1 MAVTLPDEGAN
12 RSETAFTDSTEPN
25 VFPALTSAPT
35 LGSSTKTMSP
45 SACWAWSV
53 MPIVAEPPSALI
65 HSCSLVYLRSVGKPM
80 LSSLAFFRTLV
91 ERRRYN
97 LRGDAL
103 PADFNFYFGSD
114 LGEFRRHV
122 CQRDVLLEE
131 RRGRARRHISDRL
144 TGFVQNLVFIA
155 RDTALDHFESD
166 EYPLDAFFFLLQQSR
181 FADEVARLLK
191 FAVASEI
198 GFKHGDRVG
207 NFVAVKRHL
216 SFEPQSVARAQT
228 AGQDA
233 ELFAG
238 FHYFVPNAF

>member
-1 MAVTLPDEGAN
+1 MSFSSSPGFASEILIIQEPCASELIFSEAVVSSSLIAVTLPDAGAN

-25 VFPALTSAPT
+25 VLPALTSAPT
-35 LGSSTKTMSP
+35 FGSSTKTMSP

-122 CQRDVLLEE
+122 C
-131 RRGRARRHISDRL
+131 
-144 TGFVQNLVFIA
+144 
-155 RDTALDHFESD
+155 
-166 EYPLDAFFFLLQQSR
+166 
-181 FADEVARLLK
+181 
-191 FAVASEI
+191 
-198 GFKHGDRVG
+198 
-207 NFVAVKRHL
+207 
-216 SFEPQSVARAQT
+216 
-228 AGQDA
+228 
-233 ELFAG
+233 
-238 FHYFVPNAF
+238 